1 MRNQLNF
8 DEIQERHLDELLYLA
23 FQQLSLIHI

>member
-1 MRNQLNF
+1 MKMIYGIKDKPKFGKLIVF
-8 DEIQERHLDELLYLA
+8 A